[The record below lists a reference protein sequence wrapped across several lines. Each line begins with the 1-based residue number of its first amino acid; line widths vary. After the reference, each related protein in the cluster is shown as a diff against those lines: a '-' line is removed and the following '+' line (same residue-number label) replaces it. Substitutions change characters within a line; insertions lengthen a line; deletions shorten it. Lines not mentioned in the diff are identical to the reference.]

1 MMKTVPPNWISSSLL
16 NKRKLA
22 EPPTLLELTCSAAA
36 DGKGMHSTKEVSMP
50 RIVDASESASR
61 ASQYLPSW
69 KRAGRHQAIV
79 DFVSAGSRFKLYMP
93 KENTKV
99 TFVLAGVRAP
109 RTARNATEK
118 PEPYGAEAYKFAS
131 KYLQRDVEIGESSS
145 FAVTDIS
152 IRFYRQARWIH
163 WSNVP
168 RWNQCSCRARSR
180 GFGKCSLI
188 LCRWPP
194 IWSRARQCR
203 GGS

>member
-1 MMKTVPPNWISSSLL
+1 MK
-16 NKRKLA
+16 
-22 EPPTLLELTCSAAA
+22 LTSSAAA

-69 KRAGRHQAIV
+69 KRAGRHQAVV

-131 KYLQRDVEIGESSS
+131 KYLQRDVEIGKSRSS
-145 FAVTDIS
+145 AVTDIS
-152 IRFYRQARWIH
+152 IRLYRQARWIY

-168 RWNQCSCRARSR
+168 RWKQCSCRTCSR
-180 GFGKCSLI
+180 GFGNCTFV
-188 LCRWPP
+188 LCRWAS

-203 GGS
+203 RGS

>member
-1 MMKTVPPNWISSSLL
+1 MTKTVPPNWISSSLL

-22 EPPTLLELTCSAAA
+22 EPPTLLELMCSAAA

-131 KYLQRDVEIGESSS
+131 KYMQRDVEIGKSSS
-145 FAVTDIS
+145 FAVTDTS

-180 GFGKCSLI
+180 GFGKCPLV
-188 LCRWPP
+188 LRRWPS
-194 IWSRARQCR
+194 IRSRTRECR